1 MNERKEMI
9 PIVASLLGSLAQNGL
24 GLLSSAIQAKGK
36 EVVENALGVKIPDNP
51 TAEDVSKLR
60 ELQFAHEERLLE
72 LGIEKAKME
81 LAELQLFADAAK
93 NEDDNVSDRWKS
105 DMNSD
110 SWLSK
115 NIRPMSL
122 IAIFSGYFL
131 FAMLSA
137 FGYNANESYVS
148 LLGQWGMLIM
158 GAYFGGRTIEK
169 LAEMKGRK

>member
-1 MNERKEMI
+1 MI
-9 PIVASLLGSLAQNGL
+9 PIVASLLGSLAENGL

-36 EVVENALGVKIPDNP
+36 EVVEKTLGVKIPDKP
-51 TAEDVSKLR
+51 TAEDVSNLR
-60 ELQFAHEERLLE
+60 QLQYEHEERLLE

-81 LAELQLFADAAK
+81 LAELQMFADAAK
-93 NEDDNVSDRWKS
+93 NEDNNVTDRWQS

-122 IAIFSGYFL
+122 IAIFLGYFL
-131 FAMLSA
+131 FAMMSA
-137 FGYNANESYVS
+137 YGYNANESYVT
-148 LLGQWGMLIM
+148 LLGNWGMLIM

-169 LAEMKGRK
+169 LADMKGKK

>member
-1 MNERKEMI
+1 MI
-9 PIVASLLGSLAQNGL
+9 PIVASLLGTLAQNGL
-24 GLLSSAIQAKGK
+24 GLLSSALQAKGK
-36 EVVENALGVKIPDNP
+36 EVVENALGVKISDNP
-51 TAEDVSKLR
+51 TPEDVSNLR
-60 ELQFAHEERLLE
+60 QLQFEHEERLLE
-72 LGIEKAKME
+72 LGIEKAKLE
-81 LAELQLFADAAK
+81 LEEMKVLAAAAQ
-93 NEDDNVSDRWKS
+93 NEDDNVTDRWQS

-131 FAMLSA
+131 FAMMSA

-169 LAEMKGRK
+169 LAEMKGKK

>member
-1 MNERKEMI
+1 ML

-24 GLLSSAIQAKGK
+24 TLLSSAIQAKGK
-36 EVVENALGVKIPDNP
+36 EVVEKTLGVKIPDDP
-51 TAEDVSKLR
+51 TPEDVSKLR

-81 LAELQLFADAAK
+81 LAELDLLAKAAQSDA
-93 NEDDNVSDRWKS
+93 DNVTDRWQA
-105 DMNSD
+105 DMSSD

-122 IAIFSGYFL
+122 IAIFLGYFL
-131 FAMLSA
+131 FAMMSA
-137 FGYNANESYVS
+137 YGHNANESYVT
-148 LLGQWGMLIM
+148 LLGNWGMLIM

-169 LAEMKGRK
+169 LADMRKK

>member
-1 MNERKEMI
+1 MI
-9 PIVASLLGSLAQNGL
+9 PIIGALLGTLAESGL

-36 EVVENALGVKIPDNP
+36 EVVENTLGVKIPDNP
-51 TAEDVSKLR
+51 TPADVEKLR
-60 ELQFAHEERLLE
+60 QLQYDHEERLLE

-93 NEDDNVSDRWKS
+93 NEDNNVSNRWDA
-105 DMNSD
+105 DMASD

-122 IAIFSGYFL
+122 IAIFTGYFL
-131 FAMLSA
+131 FAMMSA
-137 FGYNANESYVS
+137 FGYNANESYVN

-169 LAEMKGRK
+169 LAEMKGKK